1 MKNQKGSSAQDS
13 AQRGKSARGKAV
25 AKFLAERLG
34 LSKKDAEL
42 SAMKIERAL
51 GADIAEK
58 FAAFLGGANARGEAK
73 KFLQSNNNKQRH
85 KI

>member
-1 MKNQKGSSAQDS
+1 MKNSKGSSGQDS
-13 AQRGKSARGKAV
+13 AQCGKSARGEAV
-25 AKFLAERLG
+25 ATFLSKQLG
-34 LSKKDAEL
+34 ISKKDAEL

-51 GADIAEK
+51 GANISES
-58 FAAFLGGANARGEAK
+58 FEAFIGRINARESAK